1 MAYEKILI
9 LESSWATND
18 GNYIKDS
25 RSTSEIYSSFQ
36 SILSVQEIPVFAIT
50 RPLLAMR
57 FRDDIFQFVSLPS
70 NERGPNFVILSAH
83 GYHTFSDKRKHR
95 RVLGAIDGEINISFE
110 IIHLVKNHENP
121 LKRTIFILDSCTVGE
136 GIRAFLRAS
145 GALGVIG
152 FSEAAEW
159 IDSSVFILALL
170 LKFQQEG
177 VFQMKRVSPTRPNQV
192 LQQMKQGV
200 YQSLV
205 NSLGVEDAFRSN

>member
-1 MAYEKILI
+1 M
-9 LESSWATND
+9 
-18 GNYIKDS
+18 
-25 RSTSEIYSSFQ
+25 
-36 SILSVQEIPVFAIT
+36 FAIT

-57 FRDDIFQFVSLPS
+57 FSDDIFQFVSLPS

-83 GYHTFSDKRKHR
+83 GYHTFSDRRKHR
-95 RVLGAIDGEINISFE
+95 RILGAIDGEINISRE
-110 IIHLVKNHENP
+110 IIDLVKFHESP

-177 VFQMKRVSPTRPNQV
+177 VFQMKRVSPTRPDRV
-192 LQQMKQGV
+192 LQQMEKDV
-200 YQSLV
+200 YRSLMG
-205 NSLGVEDAFRSN
+205 SLGVKYEFRSD